1 LFYHQLEEKM
11 AVYENKGFYRIE
23 ANKSKKRLYLNY
35 FGHWES
41 PNQVSEYVE
50 HVRKAVEELKEGGF
64 STLAQID
71 DTKPPKLALNNL
83 HKQVQQIQK
92 DAGVQRV
99 AIVIKPGLIL
109 QKLTLSVVGRLSGLP
124 QKVFNSVEEGGAW
137 LDAEMGK

>member
-1 LFYHQLEEKM
+1 M

-41 PNQVSEYVE
+41 PDQVSDYVV
-50 HVRKAVEELKEGGF
+50 HVGKAVEELKEGGF
-64 STLAQID
+64 STLAQIE
-71 DTKPPKLALNNL
+71 DTKPPKLAINNI
-83 HKQVQQIQK
+83 HKRAQQIQK

-99 AIVIKPGLIL
+99 AIIIKPGQIL

-124 QKVFNSVEEGGAW
+124 QKVFTSINDAEAW
-137 LDAEMGK
+137 LDAEMVK